1 MLKRANMPE
10 SPSVH
15 SRRQFTLASAAAVSS
30 LVIQSIESPVAGA
43 EKQGK
48 PFQLNY
54 MLASSLYGHIYLG
67 DILPEVVKT
76 GATAIDLW
84 PHPHGSQREQFDA
97 IGEEKLREMLDRH
110 GVTVGC
116 LSRFDLSSENRQAE
130 LRDELK
136 LAGRLGGDCVV
147 TAGRGPKD
155 LTGAELKSAVKQFVE
170 DQKPSIE
177 VAEASGV
184 RLAIENHAN
193 NLIDSP
199 DSLKWLAELT
209 PSPNLAIA
217 LAPYHLPQDPKLIA
231 GLIETLG
238 PSIALF
244 YAWEHGM
251 GSAKRLPKVEELMQL
266 PGRGTFDFQP
276 LLAAL
281 QKIQFSG
288 WTEIFMHPVP
298 RGIPILESEAK
309 VTEEIN
315 VARDYLERL
324 LR

>member
-1 MLKRANMPE
+1 MNISDSR
-10 SPSVH
+10 SRH

-30 LVIQSIESPVAGA
+30 LAFQSSDSQVPAAESHG
-43 EKQGK
+43 ES
-48 PFQLNY
+48 FQLNY
-54 MLASSLYGHIYLG
+54 LLASSLYGHIYLG
-67 DILPEVVKT
+67 DILPEVAKT

-84 PHPHGSQREQFDA
+84 PHPHGSQREQVDA
-97 IGEEKLREMLDRH
+97 IGEEKFLEMLDKH
-110 GVTVGC
+110 DVTAGC
-116 LSRFDLSSENRQAE
+116 SSRFDLSGANRQAE
-130 LRDELK
+130 MREELK
-136 LAGRLGGDCVV
+136 LAGRLGCQCVV
-147 TAGRGPKD
+147 TAGRGPKN
-155 LTGAELKSAVKQFVE
+155 LKGADLKSAVKEFVE
-170 DQKPSIE
+170 DQKPNIE

-209 PSPNLAIA
+209 PSSSLAIA

-251 GSAKRLPKVEELMQL
+251 GSTKRLPKEQELTQL
-266 PGRGTFDFQP
+266 PGRGTLDFQP

-281 QKIQFSG
+281 QKIKFTG

-298 RGIPILESEAK
+298 RGIPILESEMR

-315 VARDYLERL
+315 VARAYLERL